1 MSRLYEDQH
10 RALQDRFESRPMA
23 DRIEQIALKTEI
35 GPEDQAFIESRDF
48 FFLTTVDSKCRPT
61 VSYKGGAP
69 GFMRVMDQTHLMFPS
84 YDGNGMYL
92 SMGNI
97 TANPHVGFLFIDFE
111 RPFRLRVQGE
121 AEVSAAPEHLACFKE
136 AELVVR
142 VKITELW
149 MNCPRY
155 IHRYQRLSASRYVPQ
170 ADIETPLCEWKRT
183 EPVQDVLRPHEL
195 AQVAKAGPFPSRSG
209 SAASSPAT
217 KRRRPIGDDS
227 AAGAVPGGA
236 AHLFARRLLAR
247 YGGVGLQPVS

>member
-1 MSRLYEDQH
+1 VKIIVRLAPDTIACDYRLNNHAEEGDSEPMSRLYEEQH
-10 RALQDRFESRPMA
+10 RALQDRFQSRPMA

-48 FFLTTVDSKCRPT
+48 FFLTTVDHQSRPT

-69 GFMRVMDQTHLMFPS
+69 GFVRVVDPTTFIFPS

-111 RPFRLRVQGE
+111 RPFRLRAQGL
-121 AEVSAAPEHLACFKE
+121 AEVSDAPEHLACFKE
-136 AELVVR
+136 AELVVS
-142 VKITELW
+142 VKVTELW

-155 IHRYQRLSASRYVPQ
+155 IHRYQKQKTSRYVPQ

-195 AQVAKAGPFPSRSG
+195 AQVAKAG
-209 SAASSPAT
+209 T
-217 KRRRPIGDDS
+217 IPIEEWIGRVVTGDEN
-227 AAGAVPGGA
+227 A
-236 AHLFARRLLAR
+236 
-247 YGGVGLQPVS
+247 

>member
-35 GPEDQAFIESRDF
+35 GPDEQAFIESREC
-48 FFLTTVDSKCRPT
+48 FFLTTVDSQSRPT
-61 VSYKGGAP
+61 VSYKGGAL
-69 GFMRVMDQTHLMFPS
+69 GFVRVVDPTTIMFPS

-111 RPFRLRVQGE
+111 RPYRLRMQGL
-121 AEVSAAPEHLACFKE
+121 AEVSDAPEHIACFKE

-142 VKITELW
+142 VKMTELW

-155 IHRYQRLSASRYVPQ
+155 VHRYQKLKTSRYVPQ
-170 ADIETPLCEWKRT
+170 ADVETPVCEWKRIDGI
-183 EPVQDVLRPHEL
+183 QDVLRPKEL
-195 AQVAKAGPFPSRSG
+195 QQVARSG
-209 SAASSPAT
+209 GT
-217 KRRRPIGDDS
+217 IPIEEWIGRVVTGDEK
-227 AAGAVPGGA
+227 A
-236 AHLFARRLLAR
+236 
-247 YGGVGLQPVS
+247 

>member
-1 MSRLYEDQH
+1 ML
-10 RALQDRFESRPMA
+10 
-23 DRIEQIALKTEI
+23 
-35 GPEDQAFIESRDF
+35 FIESRDF
-48 FFLTTVDSKCRPT
+48 FFLTTVDSQGRPT

-69 GFMRVMDQTHLMFPS
+69 GFMRVVDQTHVMFPS

-121 AEVSAAPEHLACFKE
+121 AEVSTAPEHLACFKE

-155 IHRYQRLSASRYVPQ
+155 IHRYQKLKTSRYVPQ

-195 AQVAKAGPFPSRSG
+195 AQVAKAG
-209 SAASSPAT
+209 T
-217 KRRRPIGDDS
+217 IPIEEWIGRVVTGDEQ
-227 AAGAVPGGA
+227 V
-236 AHLFARRLLAR
+236 
-247 YGGVGLQPVS
+247 

>member
-10 RALQDRFESRPMA
+10 RALQDRFQSRPMA

-35 GPEDQAFIESRDF
+35 GPEEQAFIESRDF
-48 FFLTTVDSKCRPT
+48 FFLTTVDSQSRPT

-69 GFMRVMDQTHLMFPS
+69 GFMRVVDQTHLMFPS

-121 AEVSAAPEHLACFKE
+121 AEVSTAPEHLACFKE

-155 IHRYQRLSASRYVPQ
+155 IHRYQKLKTSRYVPQ
-170 ADIETPLCEWKRT
+170 ADVETPLCEWKRT

-195 AQVAKAGPFPSRSG
+195 AQVAKAGTIPIEEWIGRVVTG
-209 SAASSPAT
+209 DEQGLTAEQT
-217 KRRRPIGDDS
+217 RRRSDPRRR
-227 AAGAVPGGA
+227 AR
-236 AHLFARRLLAR
+236 LFARRLLAR
-247 YGGVGLQPVS
+247 YGGMSPLP